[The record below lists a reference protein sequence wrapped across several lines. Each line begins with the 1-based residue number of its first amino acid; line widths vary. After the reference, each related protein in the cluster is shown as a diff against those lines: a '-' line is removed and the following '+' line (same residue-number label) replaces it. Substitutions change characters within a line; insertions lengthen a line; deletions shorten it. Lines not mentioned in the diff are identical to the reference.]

1 MHFKVLNY
9 WDYQGGGGNN
19 RVKIKQKQEQKTEI
33 EKRER
38 RGKEVDQLLFCCFDN
53 TP

>member
-9 WDYQGGGGNN
+9 WDCQGGENN
-19 RVKIKQKQEQKTEI
+19 RVKKKKTEI